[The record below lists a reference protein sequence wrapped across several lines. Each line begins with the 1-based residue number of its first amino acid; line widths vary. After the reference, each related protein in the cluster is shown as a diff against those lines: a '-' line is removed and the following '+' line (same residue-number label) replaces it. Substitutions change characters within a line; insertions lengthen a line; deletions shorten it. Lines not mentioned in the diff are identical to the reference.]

1 MGVCVRPSYIF
12 KSPDSANCATIQI
25 RPRPPVPSYGNHLLD
40 GKYPTFSAVSI
51 SVFRITAMAMKTR
64 IQTSDEVVDVG
75 GGLLLLAGF
84 LYWFGLIGGPVH
96 HPAGPAWSSENQKQ
110 EDQKNNHLTKIQRKR
125 LQYHD
130 NKTRH
135 GKLRS
140 RVNVT
145 EGFVSERE
153 QQVRLGKQNK
163 QWKYQNS
170 PLCHFSCKDSKI
182 ISYLA
187 LHYGR

>member
-1 MGVCVRPSYIF
+1 
-12 KSPDSANCATIQI
+12 
-25 RPRPPVPSYGNHLLD
+25 
-40 GKYPTFSAVSI
+40 
-51 SVFRITAMAMKTR
+51 MAMKTR

-110 EDQKNNHLTKIQRKR
+110 EDQKNNHLTKIQRKG

-130 NKTRH
+130 NKTLH

-163 QWKYQNS
+163 HWKYQNS
-170 PLCHFSCKDSKI
+170 PLCHFSCKDCKDHFIFS
-182 ISYLA
+182 SA
-187 LHYGR
+187 LWEIKQLWLYTCMNMELNWFKVAIMEIEMRWRWPCMTQMLKM